1 MGESLRHKPAA
12 WLPTLKETRLVGKT
26 KRKRQR
32 IKGHHTVYYVSCFV
46 EEVVVMGYSPF
57 MKITNLLFLWFFI
70 MLTKIN
76 LGDFIK
82 SL

>member
-1 MGESLRHKPAA
+1 MGESLRHKSAT
-12 WLPTLKETRLVGKT
+12 WFPTLKEMRLVGKT
-26 KRKRQR
+26 KTKRQR
-32 IKGHHTVYYVSCFV
+32 IKGHHTVYFVSHFV

-57 MKITNLLFLWFFI
+57 MKITNLFLWFFI

-76 LGDFIK
+76 LGYFIK

>member
-1 MGESLRHKPAA
+1 MGESLRHKSAA
-12 WLPTLKETRLVGKT
+12 WFPTLKEMRLVGKT

-32 IKGHHTVYYVSCFV
+32 INVHHTVYFVSHFV

-57 MKITNLLFLWFFI
+57 MKITNLFLWFFI

-76 LGDFIK
+76 LGYFIK